1 MGILWMILL
10 AVRALLLSHAAVT
23 VENLALLKQLAVVS
37 QSVKRP
43 KLRPRDRVFWAL
55 LCAPLAELAHRIGD
69 RPAGYCDMLAPARIS
84 VVLALEVAVPEARKA
99 GHQAGGRGSD
109 PTYVK
114 REPDLGCAPD
124 RV

>member
-10 AVRALLLSHAAVT
+10 AVRALLLSHVAVT
-23 VENLALLKQLAVVS
+23 VENLALRQQLAVVS

-69 RPAGYCDMLAPARIS
+69 RPAGYCDTLAPARIS
-84 VVLALEVAVPEARKA
+84 VVLALEIEVPEAGKA
-99 GHQAGGRGSD
+99 NHRTRD
-109 PTYVK
+109 LY
-114 REPDLGCAPD
+114 PDSKD
-124 RV
+124 VER